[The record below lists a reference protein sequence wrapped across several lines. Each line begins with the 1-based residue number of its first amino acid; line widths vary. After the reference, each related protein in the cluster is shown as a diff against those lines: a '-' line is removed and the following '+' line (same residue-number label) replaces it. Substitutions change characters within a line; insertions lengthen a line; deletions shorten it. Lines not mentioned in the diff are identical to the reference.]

1 MIVFCRSVVA
11 ATLLLCPALP
21 VASAQTT
28 QQPSLPDAPST
39 PRPKPAAP
47 PPTPASLA
55 PPAQLPAQAPAQP
68 PAQPKTSVI
77 PSGAGGAGDG
87 PAVTPAQTQPS
98 THIAPPQTQDPGQ
111 SAPNAPSAEP
121 VTTIRVQ
128 AREVNLVFTV
138 TDKKGRFVTGL
149 HQQNFGL
156 LDDGYPP
163 LAVTGFKQQTDLPLR
178 VGILLDTS
186 SSIRSRFQFEQQS
199 ALEFF
204 LQVLHSNDRAFVA
217 GFDIQTELTQDYTNS
232 VGLLNQGISKLRPGG
247 GTALF
252 DALYKTCRDQMLTL
266 RDENA
271 VRRVLILVS
280 DGDDNYSRA
289 LESDA
294 IKMCQRAETIVY
306 SISTNVS
313 PSKDKGDEILRQI
326 SDATGGQPFYPT
338 KIEDVAT
345 GFHNIEIELR
355 SQYSLQYRPADFKD
369 DGSFRTIYLTALDP
383 RFHVRAKKGYFAPRP
398 Q

>member
-1 MIVFCRSVVA
+1 MQQ
-11 ATLLLCPALP
+11 ALP
-21 VASAQTT
+21 EAPGQPQTTPAPTQAPPPASAQAPNATT
-28 QQPSLPDAPST
+28 QQGTPD
-39 PRPKPAAP
+39 PATGQDEP
-47 PPTPASLA
+47 
-55 PPAQLPAQAPAQP
+55 
-68 PAQPKTSVI
+68 
-77 PSGAGGAGDG
+77 
-87 PAVTPAQTQPS
+87 
-98 THIAPPQTQDPGQ
+98 IA
-111 SAPNAPSAEP
+111 
-121 VTTIRVQ
+121 TIRVQ

-138 TDKKGRFVTGL
+138 TDKKGRFITGL

-156 LDDGYPP
+156 LDNGYPP
-163 LAVTGFKQQTDLPLR
+163 LPVTGFKQQTDLPLR
-178 VGILLDTS
+178 VGIMIDTS

-204 LQVLHSNDRAFVA
+204 LQVLHSNDRAFVE
-217 GFDIQTELTQDYTNS
+217 GFDIQTDLAQDYTNS

-271 VRRVLILVS
+271 VRRALILVS

-313 PSKDKGDEILRQI
+313 PSKDKGDEVLQQI
-326 SDATGGQPFYPT
+326 SEATGGQAFFPT

-345 GFHNIEIELR
+345 GFHNIELELR
-355 SQYSLQYRPADFKD
+355 SQYSLQYRPSDFKA
-369 DGSFRTIYLTALDP
+369 DGAFRTIYLTALDP
-383 RFHVRAKKGYFAPRP
+383 RFHVRARKGYFAPRP